1 LEVQIQSLN
10 TAVSQNKRSNKK
22 DLPQISTMSQYN
34 GKEKM
39 MRVRQRDGLDAYLQ
53 AQQEIPAFTIEYYNF

>member
-1 LEVQIQSLN
+1 
-10 TAVSQNKRSNKK
+10 
-22 DLPQISTMSQYN
+22 MSQYN

-53 AQQEIPAFTIEYYNF
+53 AQQEIPAFTIEYYNFLKK

>member
-1 LEVQIQSLN
+1 
-10 TAVSQNKRSNKK
+10 
-22 DLPQISTMSQYN
+22 MSQYN

-53 AQQEIPAFTIEYYNF
+53 AQQEIRAFTIEYYNFLKNNLFKNKH